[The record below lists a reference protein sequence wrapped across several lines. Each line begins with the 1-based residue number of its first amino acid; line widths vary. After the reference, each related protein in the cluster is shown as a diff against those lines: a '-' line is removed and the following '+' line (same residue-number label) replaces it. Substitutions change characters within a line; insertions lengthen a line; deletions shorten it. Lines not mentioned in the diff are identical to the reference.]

1 MTIETFYSRISF
13 LYGFIILF
21 AIQNYY
27 LSKINFSFSFY
38 EIILGLVFGLSVIT
52 VLSSLIILTAQTTQT
67 INKEKIIIKNVLNL
81 VVNLVLYYAVIWS
94 SFYLGSQMR

>member
-21 AIQNYY
+21 ATQNYFF
-27 LSKINFSFSFY
+27 SKINFRLNFY
-38 EIILGLVFGLSVIT
+38 ETILGLVFGLSVIT
-52 VLSSLIILTAQTTQT
+52 VLNSLIILTVQTTQT
-67 INKEKIIIKNVLNL
+67 INKDKIILKNVLNL
-81 VVNLVLYYAVIWS
+81 IINLVLYYSVIWC